1 LIIDTSSNNLEMEN
15 ENENKSKDKDKDKK
29 MNRNKIINLTENI
42 NGNEH
47 NTLSNVGSETC
58 TLGGKISK
66 TEEEQIIEIVMKD
79 DVSNIP
85 KNILQNIPKNVPEE
99 STQKEKEVEEEEEG
113 ATNQR
118 LSRAQ
123 FLIFLDIFVKSKLN
137 ENKNKNEKKKENKE
151 KDIDKDETQK
161 SNVPEKSDEKSSKL
175 LTENLSDCS
184 VRCFKEYSILIGIS
198 ITNYQSVYF
207 SRLAGAIIRDSGNL
221 KNHSE
226 EERNNFNVFL
236 NSESG
241 SKSAPGTYS
250 SPQNRVEKSTD
261 NNDINY
267 ALNKGENNS
276 DIKSNHVNKNVSD
289 IGDVCGCENRVKPF
303 PSFSEGIKV
312 LEFFSGIGYASA
324 D

>member
-1 LIIDTSSNNLEMEN
+1 MEN
-15 ENENKSKDKDKDKK
+15 ENKNESKDKDKK
-29 MNRNKIINLTENI
+29 MNRNENINLSENI
-42 NGNEH
+42 NGYEH

-66 TEEEQIIEIVMKD
+66 TEVEQIIEIVMKD

-85 KNILQNIPKNVPEE
+85 KNILQNIPKIVPEE
-99 STQKEKEVEEEEEG
+99 STQKEKDVEEEEEEEEG

-118 LSRAQ
+118 LSKAQ

-151 KDIDKDETQK
+151 KYIDKDKTQK
-161 SNVPEKSDEKSSKL
+161 NNVPEKSDEKSSKL

-198 ITNYQSVYF
+198 ISNCQSVYF

-250 SPQNRVEKSTD
+250 SPQNRVEKSTE
-261 NNDINY
+261 NNSINY
-267 ALNKGENNS
+267 AVNIGENNS
-276 DIKSNHVNKNVSD
+276 EIKSNNVNKNVSD

-324 D
+324 E

>member
-1 LIIDTSSNNLEMEN
+1 MEN
-15 ENENKSKDKDKDKK
+15 ENKNESKDKDKK
-29 MNRNKIINLTENI
+29 MNRNKNINLTENI
-42 NGNEH
+42 NGYEH
-47 NTLSNVGSETC
+47 NTLSNVGSEAC
-58 TLGGKISK
+58 TLGDQISK

-99 STQKEKEVEEEEEG
+99 STQKEKEVEEEEEEEEEG

-118 LSRAQ
+118 LSKAQ
-123 FLIFLDIFVKSKLN
+123 FLIFLDIFVKSKSN
-137 ENKNKNEKKKENKE
+137 ENKNKNEKKKENEE
-151 KDIDKDETQK
+151 KYIDKDITQK
-161 SNVPEKSDEKSSKL
+161 SNVPEKSDEKPSKL

-184 VRCFKEYSILIGIS
+184 VRCFTEYSILIGIS

-241 SKSAPGTYS
+241 SKSAPGTS
-250 SPQNRVEKSTD
+250 FSPQNRVEKSAD

-267 ALNKGENNS
+267 AVNKGENNS
-276 DIKSNHVNKNVSD
+276 DIKSNNVNKNVSET
-289 IGDVCGCENRVKPF
+289 GDVCGCENRVKPF

-324 D
+324 E